1 MAKEARVVRDGDRF
15 IVEIGRVGI
24 DEDFAFGDVTADVQ
38 RLIDEAT
45 KELREWREAVMTEND
60 RLNDENRSLRKQINI
75 MGFAYDSLTRLY
87 DSNRGDRPER

>member
-1 MAKEARVVRDGDRF
+1 MNVQAWVYKTGNEYVAWVDEGGAFRKPYVV
-15 IVEIGRVGI
+15 
-24 DEDFAFGDVTADVQ
+24 TPYVQ

-45 KELREWREAVMTEND
+45 KELREWREAIMTENE

-75 MGFAYDSLTRLY
+75 MGFAYDSLKRLY